1 MPSEKLLF
9 IIFGQL
15 LRALVKS
22 SFFHNME
29 VIMIERNANLKIEAF
44 LSCFLYEEKGF
55 KIVLIW
61 INSYCSVQLRKTFT
75 FGTKME
81 KIHKH

>member
-1 MPSEKLLF
+1 
-9 IIFGQL
+9 
-15 LRALVKS
+15 
-22 SFFHNME
+22 
-29 VIMIERNANLKIEAF
+29 MIEERNANLKIEAF

-61 INSYCSVQLRKTFT
+61 INSYCSVQLRKAFT